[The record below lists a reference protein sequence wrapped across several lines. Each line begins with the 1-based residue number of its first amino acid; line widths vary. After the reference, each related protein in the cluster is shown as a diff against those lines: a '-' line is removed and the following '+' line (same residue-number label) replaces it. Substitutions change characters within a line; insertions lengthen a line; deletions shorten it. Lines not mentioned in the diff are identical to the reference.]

1 MFITD
6 QMKYLISLL
15 LLALLFVA
23 CTSPK
28 EEAVEETTVLSAAL
42 NTYYLE
48 VMEQHDTAMLLMKDI
63 AIVRHQLREYM
74 KSVEATDTIS
84 KTILIDLLKDL
95 QKADDGMMTWM
106 RYFKST
112 SLDEAWYKK
121 EKETTLRTYLAVEEK
136 KIQQVHVDMI
146 NSIKAGKLY
155 LSTK

>member
-1 MFITD
+1 
-6 QMKYLISLL
+6 MKYLISLL
-15 LLALLFVA
+15 LLALLFAA
-23 CTSPK
+23 CTSPQ
-28 EEAVEETTVLSAAL
+28 EQPVEETTVLSAAL
-42 NTYYLE
+42 NTHYLE

-63 AIVRHQLREYM
+63 AKVRHQLREHM
-74 KSVEATDTIS
+74 KTVEVSDTVN
-84 KTILIDLLKDL
+84 KTVLLGLLKDL

-121 EKETTLRTYLAVEEK
+121 EEETTLSAYLAAEEK